1 MKVNVGKR
9 WEAALERPR
18 GLFHGVRWSRY
29 PWGVLVVAL
38 TLLAIGMALV
48 WSLSNVDE
56 LYSRDDVR
64 FDSHIEKFA
73 TAAPFFLVGLFVKPR
88 FMRKHAWLAYAAALV
103 FLVLVPLIGEERNN
117 ARRWIPTPIGFD
129 LQPSEFAKVALVVVL
144 ARVLHTRRMTKF
156 SDWVLVAILAIVP
169 MGMVMAQPDL
179 GTALTL
185 VPTTIGLV
193 YLAGASPRVIAL
205 LGAALLALGACA
217 WQFEWIQD
225 YQLRRIETWAATY
238 EPEALI
244 ADKNGASFHVY
255 HARVCIGNGGLE
267 GTGVGEGLASRAGFL
282 PERESDS
289 IFAVVA
295 EEGGFIGATAFVG
308 LYVAFVLMLLAT
320 AARVRERFTRFVIGG
335 VAIYFAAQFFVNAG
349 VNLGLVPMTG
359 LTMPLLSTGGSS
371 MLATALALGLALG
384 FAAQEQPA
392 LDEDAFKD

>member
-1 MKVNVGKR
+1 
-9 WEAALERPR
+9 
-18 GLFHGVRWSRY
+18 
-29 PWGVLVVAL
+29 
-38 TLLAIGMALV
+38 
-48 WSLSNVDE
+48 
-56 LYSRDDVR
+56 
-64 FDSHIEKFA
+64 
-73 TAAPFFLVGLFVKPR
+73 
-88 FMRKHAWLAYAAALV
+88 
-103 FLVLVPLIGEERNN
+103 
-117 ARRWIPTPIGFD
+117 
-129 LQPSEFAKVALVVVL
+129 
-144 ARVLHTRRMTKF
+144 
-156 SDWVLVAILAIVP
+156 

-238 EPEALI
+238 EPGALI

-267 GTGVGEGLASRAGFL
+267 GTGVGEGLASRAAFL

-295 EEGGFIGATAFVG
+295 EEGGFIGATAFVA

-384 FAAQEQPA
+384 FTAQEQPA

>member
-38 TLLAIGMALV
+38 TLLAIGMSLV

-73 TAAPFFLVGLFVKPR
+73 AAAPFFLVGLFVKPR

-144 ARVLHTRRMTKF
+144 ARVLHTRRMSRF
-156 SDWVLVAILAIVP
+156 SDWALVAFLAVVP

-238 EPEALI
+238 EPGALI

-267 GTGVGEGLASRAGFL
+267 GTGVGEGLASRAAFL

-295 EEGGFIGATAFVG
+295 EEGGFIGATAFVA

-384 FAAQEQPA
+384 FTAQEQPA